1 MLGATAI
8 PTLAIKTLGCKLNQY
23 ESEQIREQLEGVGY
37 RTVGCDDGADV
48 FVINSCTVTGKTDR
62 DARRLARR
70 AKRLNPRSFVVMT
83 GCYAQR
89 SAGDLADIPE
99 IDLVVGHDGKQHIAT
114 LVPVPRTLTAEHRGN
129 RPDSA
134 RMIGEF
140 SGHTRCFVKV
150 QEGCNASCTY
160 CVIPQA
166 RGRSRSVPPA
176 DVVAQAQR
184 LGRNGHPELVL
195 VGTHLGRYGHDLG
208 QGPVLSDLVMSLCG
222 LPDVQRVRLSSIEPC
237 EVTIPLLAMV
247 AAGGQALSQ
256 GHPPDLGKVCRH
268 LHIPLQSGCDSVLER
283 MNRPYSSS
291 FYSDLITRAARQQP
305 LTCIG
310 TDVIVGF
317 PGETAAEFEA
327 TVALVERLPLTY
339 VHVFTYSPRPGTPA
353 AEMPDQVQPETKHQ
367 RSEVLRRLSERKRQA
382 FAQSTVGSRLEVVL
396 QQRVGPG
403 KLRGV
408 TDNYLELTVGGPA
421 ELPRHVVLCEVTG
434 VRDGQLVGEMTEHP
448 SVHLPI
454 APSSP
459 GGQPCR

>member
-1 MLGATAI
+1 V

-70 AKRLNPRSFVVMT
+70 AKRLNPQSFVVMT

-89 SAGDLADIPE
+89 SADDLAGLPE
-99 IDLVVGHDGKQHIAT
+99 IDLVVGHEGKQQLAA
-114 LVPVPRTLTAEHRGN
+114 LVARHGTVTAEHRGE
-129 RPDSA
+129 RPSPA
-134 RMIGEF
+134 RIIDEF
-140 SGHTRCFVKV
+140 SGHTRCFVKA
-150 QEGCNASCTY
+150 QEGCDASCTY

-166 RGRSRSVPPA
+166 RGPSRSVPPA

-195 VGTHLGRYGHDLG
+195 VGTHLGKYGHDLG
-208 QGPVLSDLVMSLCG
+208 QGLGLSDLVRSLCG
-222 LPDVQRVRLSSIEPC
+222 LPEVQRVRLSSIEPC
-237 EVTIPLLAMV
+237 EVTMPLLAMV

-256 GHPPDLGKVCRH
+256 GHPPGFGKVCRH

-283 MNRPYSSS
+283 MNRPYSAS
-291 FYSDLITRAARQQP
+291 FYSGLVTRAARQQP

-317 PGETAAEFEA
+317 PGETDAEFET
-327 TVALVERLPLTY
+327 TVALVEQLPLAY

-353 AEMPDQVQPETKHQ
+353 ADMPYQVKPETKHQ
-367 RSEVLRRLSERKRQA
+367 RSEVLRRLSVRKRQA
-382 FAQSTVGSRLEVVL
+382 FAQTMLGSQLEVVL

-408 TDNYLELTVGGPA
+408 TDNYLEFTVGGPA
-421 ELPRHVVLCEVTG
+421 EPPRHLVLCEVTG
-434 VRDGQLVGEMTEHP
+434 ARDGQLLGDLTEHLASICP
-448 SVHLPI
+448 SRPRPQV
-454 APSSP
+454 ASP
-459 GGQPCR
+459 AGDQ